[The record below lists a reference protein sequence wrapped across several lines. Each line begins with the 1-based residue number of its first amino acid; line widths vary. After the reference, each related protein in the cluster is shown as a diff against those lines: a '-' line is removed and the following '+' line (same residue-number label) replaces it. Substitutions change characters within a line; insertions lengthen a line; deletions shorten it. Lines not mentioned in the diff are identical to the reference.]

1 MSGHH
6 RPTRAARRPTQR
18 GLTLVEL
25 LVAMA
30 INLVIL
36 IAASYLYLGTRE
48 SQRAIDQTSE
58 ANEVGV
64 FALRALGREIVNA
77 GFYPA
82 VSSEGNDNIIST
94 YSNLTSPTV
103 AAYNTGIFGC
113 EGADFKVG
121 DDGACNATAGTD
133 AADGLVVGY
142 FTNDAFGET
151 GGQRKDCN
159 GNDVGTA
166 TVNTSRVGTEPATQP
181 PTKPLFVAN
190 HYRLGASTAVV
201 VDGGQSVNVRSLE
214 CRGNAAGST
223 DYQKVISN
231 IEDFQVSYGVFS
243 GSDRTVTKFYTAPDV
258 EKLGTVTID
267 GKLLSPW
274 ARVAA
279 VRICVMSQTYGVPSR
294 LKDATGAQ
302 RSYQLCNGNS
312 QEQPLIDRST
322 HKTYTQVFGLR
333 NFLNKTY

>member
-1 MSGHH
+1 MNGHH
-6 RPTRAARRPTQR
+6 SPTRAGSRPTQR

-94 YSNLTSPTV
+94 YSNVSVPTV

-113 EGADFKVG
+113 EGADFDVKA
-121 DDGACNATAGTD
+121 GACGSATAD

-166 TVNTSRVGTEPATQP
+166 TVNKSRVGTEPATQP
-181 PTKPLFVAN
+181 PTRPLFVAN
-190 HYRLGASTAVV
+190 HYRLSDPTTVV
-201 VDGGQSVNVRSLE
+201 VDGGQSVKVRSLE

-223 DYQKVISN
+223 DYQQVISN

-243 GSDRTVTKFYTAPDV
+243 DSDRTVTKFYTAPEVDAL
-258 EKLGTVTID
+258 KTVTID
-267 GKLLSPW
+267 GKSLSPW

-302 RSYQLCNGNS
+302 RSYQLCSGKS
-312 QEQPLIDRST
+312 QEQPLTDRST

>member
-1 MSGHH
+1 MNGHH
-6 RPTRAARRPTQR
+6 YPTRAPCRQAQR
-18 GLTLVEL
+18 GLTLIEL
-25 LVAMA
+25 LVAMTINMA
-30 INLVIL
+30 IV
-36 IAASYLYLGTRE
+36 IAAIYLYVGTRE

-64 FALRALGREIVNA
+64 FALRALGRDIVNA

-82 VSSEGNDNIIST
+82 VSSEGNDNIISSYT
-94 YSNLTSPTV
+94 NLSLPLV

-113 EGADFKVG
+113 EGGDFEPTA
-121 DDGACNATAGTD
+121 GACGTGAGPNPS
-133 AADGLVVGY
+133 DGLVVSY
-142 FTNDAFGET
+142 FTNDAFGEA

-166 TVNTSRVGTEPATQP
+166 TVNTSRVGAGPSTQP
-181 PTKPLFVAN
+181 PAKPLFVAN
-190 HYRLGASTAVV
+190 HYRLGAPTAVV
-201 VDGGQSVNVRSLE
+201 VDGQAVTVRSLE

-223 DYQKVISN
+223 GYQQVISN

-243 GSDRTVTKFYTAPDV
+243 DSGREVNRFYDAAAVALLPTLP
-258 EKLGTVTID
+258 ID

-279 VRICVMSQTYGVPSR
+279 VRICVLSQTYGAPSR
-294 LKDATGAQ
+294 LNDATGAL
-302 RSYQLCNGNS
+302 RTYEACDGTSKP
-312 QEQPLIDRST
+312 QPLTDRST

>member
-6 RPTRAARRPTQR
+6 RPTRAGSRPTQR

-94 YSNLTSPTV
+94 YSNLSVPTV

-113 EGADFKVG
+113 EGADFDVKA
-121 DDGACNATAGTD
+121 GACGSATAGV
-133 AADGLVVGY
+133 ADGLVVGY

-151 GGQRKDCN
+151 GGQRRDCN

-166 TVNTSRVGTEPATQP
+166 TVNTSRVGTAPSTQP
-181 PTKPLFVAN
+181 PEKPLFVAN
-190 HYRLGASTAVV
+190 HYQLGAPTDVV
-201 VDGGQSVNVRSLE
+201 VDGQSVKVRSLE

-223 DYQKVISN
+223 KYQQVISN

-258 EKLGTVTID
+258 ETLGTVTID

-302 RSYQLCNGNS
+302 RSYQLCNGQS
-312 QEQPLIDRST
+312 KEQPLTDRST

>member
-18 GLTLVEL
+18 GLTLIEL

-48 SQRAIDQTSE
+48 SQRAIDQTAE

-64 FALRALGREIVNA
+64 FALRALGRDIVNA

-82 VSSEGNDNIIST
+82 VSSEGNDNIISS
-94 YSNLTSPTV
+94 YSNLTLPTV

-113 EGADFKVG
+113 ERADFEVG
-121 DDGACNATAGTD
+121 NGTCNAAASAD

-166 TVNTSRVGTEPATQP
+166 TVNTSRVGTEPANQP

-190 HYRLGASTAVV
+190 HYRLGAPTAVV
-201 VDGGQSVNVRSLE
+201 VDGQSVNVRSLE

-223 DYQKVISN
+223 AYQQVISN

-243 GSDRTVTKFYTAPDV
+243 DSDRTVKQFYTADKV
-258 EKLGTVTID
+258 GALGTLTID
-267 GKLLSPW
+267 GKSLSPW

-279 VRICVMSQTYGVPSR
+279 VRICILSQTYGVPSR
-294 LKDATGAQ
+294 LKDASGAQ
-302 RSYQLCNGNS
+302 RTYLTCDGTSKA
-312 QEQPLIDRST
+312 QELTDRST

>member
-6 RPTRAARRPTQR
+6 RPPRAARRLTQR

-30 INLVIL
+30 INLIIL

-94 YSNLTSPTV
+94 YSNLTVPIV

-113 EGADFKVG
+113 EGADFDVTG
-121 DDGACNATAGTD
+121 GACGSPTAA

-166 TVNTSRVGTEPATQP
+166 TVNTSRVGTAPSTQP
-181 PTKPLFVAN
+181 PAKPLFVAN
-190 HYRLGASTAVV
+190 HYRLGAPTAVV
-201 VDGGQSVNVRSLE
+201 VDGQSVNVRSLE

-223 DYQKVISN
+223 DYQQVISN

-243 GSDRTVTKFYTAPDV
+243 GSDRTVTKFYSAPDV
-258 EKLGTVTID
+258 EKLGTLTID
-267 GKLLSPW
+267 GKSLSPW

-279 VRICVMSQTYGVPSR
+279 VRICVLSQTYGVPSR

-302 RSYQLCNGNS
+302 RTYQACDGS
-312 QEQPLIDRST
+312 STVQPLTDRST